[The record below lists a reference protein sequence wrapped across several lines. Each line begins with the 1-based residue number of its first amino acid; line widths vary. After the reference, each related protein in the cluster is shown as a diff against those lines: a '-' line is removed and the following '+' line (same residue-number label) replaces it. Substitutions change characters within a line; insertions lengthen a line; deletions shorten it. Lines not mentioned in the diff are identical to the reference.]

1 MTATRARE
9 PRRRT
14 HIVGWR
20 PMGPRSTTESHRAS
34 TPLELVFDLCF
45 VVAVAQ
51 AGASLHHAY
60 VEGHPGDAFS
70 AFPFVFFAIWWAW
83 MNFTWFASAYDNDDV
98 PYRLAVLVQI
108 AGALILAAGVP
119 RAFDNREYAVV
130 TFGFLVM
137 RLALVSLWVRAAI
150 EHQSGRGSAIRYA
163 IGVSACQIGWLS
175 LLVLPESAARA
186 AWAVLVPLELLV
198 PMWAERRGRTSWHPG
213 HIVERYGL
221 FTIIVLGES
230 ILAASLAIQTALDEG
245 RSLADLASVAGG
257 GLLIV
262 FAMWWIYFDLPTAQV
277 MGTARAHFGDSP
289 RGAFIWG
296 YSHLVVFASAA
307 AVGAGLAGAVDHAAD
322 HSKLTDTQVALT
334 VTVPVTLYMASVWV
348 LHLRHKH
355 PGFLRYGA
363 VPLTMIVILLSSLTD
378 EAVLVTGC
386 AMAALVATSVVGNDR
401 YARKLAT
408 PSTHHAG
415 DQVDRRRDDDRTEE
429 P

>member
-1 MTATRARE
+1 MTATRAARE
-9 PRRRT
+9 ERRRT

-34 TPLELVFDLCF
+34 TPLELFFDLCF

-60 VEGHPGDAFS
+60 VEGHPGDAFT

-119 RAFDNREYAVV
+119 RAFDGREFAVV
-130 TFGFLVM
+130 TFGYLVM

-150 EHQSGRGSAIRYA
+150 EHQSGRGCAIRYA
-163 IGVSACQIGWLS
+163 VGVGACQIGWLS
-175 LLVLPESAARA
+175 LLLLPETAALV

-198 PMWAERRGRTSWHPG
+198 PVWAERRGRTSWHPG

-245 RSLADLASVAGG
+245 QSLADLASVAGG

-262 FAMWWIYFDLPTAQV
+262 FAMWWVYFDLPTEQV
-277 MGTARAHFGDSP
+277 MGTARAHFGESP
-289 RGAFIWG
+289 RGAFVWG

-307 AVGAGLAGAVDHAAD
+307 AVGAGLAAAVDHAAG

-334 VTVPVTLYMASVWV
+334 VTVPVSVYLASVWV

-355 PGFLRYGA
+355 PGFLRYGV
-363 VPLTMIVILLSSLTD
+363 VPLAVIVVLASSVTD
-378 EAVLVTGC
+378 ESVLLTGC
-386 AMAALVATSVVGNDR
+386 TMAALVVASVVGNDR
-401 YARKLAT
+401 YSRRLAS
-408 PSTHHAG
+408 STHDAG
-415 DQVDRRRDDDRTEE
+415 DRVDRRRDDDRTQE